1 MYYSIKNYGSI
12 LAMNQTFGFGHVLEL
27 DFIPNT
33 QCNVGPISV
42 HNPLWAVSLSFL
54 SITIYELL
62 VLFLSVTGYRQ
73 KITEGDMAD
82 GLTIRYTDTQTD
94 I

>member
-27 DFIPNT
+27 DFILNA

-42 HNPLWAVSLSFL
+42 HNSLLAVSLSFL
-54 SITIYELL
+54 SVTFYELL
-62 VLFLSVTGYRQ
+62 VLILPVTGYGQ
-73 KITEGDMAD
+73 KIIEG
-82 GLTIRYTDTQTD
+82 G
-94 I
+94 